1 MSASLERLRQGIAG
15 LDRDGLLRRRR
26 TLSSPQGARTAI
38 DGRQVL
44 NFSSN
49 DYLGLAG
56 DSRLAVAAHAAIDA
70 FGSGAGAS
78 PLVSGHQR
86 VHGEAEERFARFA
99 GVEKA
104 LLFGSGY
111 AANLGV
117 VTALCG
123 RDAEVFGD
131 RLNHACLNDAAIL
144 SRARFT
150 RYPHCDLD
158 ALDARLAQSRAEV
171 RLVATDTIFSMDGDL
186 APVAEML
193 ALCERH
199 DAWLL
204 LDDAHGIGVLG
215 ESGRGALRHFALRS
229 PRVVYMATLGKALGG
244 YGAFVGGAA
253 EVVDWLLQRAR
264 TYIYSTALPAAS
276 AATAIAAMEAIET
289 DPTLVA
295 RLHARIALF
304 REACAAASI
313 ALMPSASAIQPLPV
327 GAPEK
332 AVALSAALFEE
343 GFFVPAIRPPTVPR
357 GTSRLRVSLSAAHSA
372 EDVRALVASIA
383 RCLDA

>member
-1 MSASLERLRQGIAG
+1 MSGSLERLREDISR
-15 LDRDGLLRRRR
+15 LERDGLLRRRR
-26 TLSSPQGARTAI
+26 VLDSPQGATATI
-38 DGRQVL
+38 EGRGVL

-49 DYLGLAG
+49 DYLGLAA
-56 DSRLAVAAHAAIDA
+56 DPRMAAAAHASIDDY
-70 FGSGAGAS
+70 GTGAGAS

-86 VHGEAEERFARFA
+86 AHHEAEERFARFA

-104 LLFGSGY
+104 LLFANGY

-150 RYPHCDLD
+150 RYPHLDLE
-158 ALDARLAQSRAEV
+158 ALGARLAASRATT
-171 RLVATDTIFSMDGDL
+171 RLVATDTVFSMDGDL
-186 APVAEML
+186 APVSAML

-215 ESGRGALRHFALRS
+215 DSGRGAVRHFALRS
-229 PRVVYMATLGKALGG
+229 PRVILMATLGKALGG
-244 YGAFVGGAA
+244 QGAFVGAAA
-253 EVVDWLLQRAR
+253 EVVDWLVQRAR
-264 TYIYSTALPAAS
+264 TYVYSTALPASA
-276 AATAIAAMEAIET
+276 AATAMAAMDIVEG
-289 DPTLVA
+289 DPGLVA

-304 REACAAASI
+304 REACAEAGLAP
-313 ALMPSASAIQPLPV
+313 LPSASAIQPLAV
-327 GAPEK
+327 GAPGK
-332 AVALSAALFEE
+332 AAAASAALLDD
-343 GFFVPAIRPPTVPR
+343 GFLVPAIRPPTVPE

-372 EDVRALVASIA
+372 DQVRALVVALA
-383 RCLDA
+383 RRMGA